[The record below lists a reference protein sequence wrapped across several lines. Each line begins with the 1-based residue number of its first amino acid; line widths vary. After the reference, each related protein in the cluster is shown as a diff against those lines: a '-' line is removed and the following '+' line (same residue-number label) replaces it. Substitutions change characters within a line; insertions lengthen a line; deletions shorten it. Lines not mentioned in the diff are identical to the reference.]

1 MRIRIYLILLLFIS
15 TLAVSIYAQDKL
27 LVQKRDKISV
37 IEKNPDNGINLLNNI
52 SGNLVGYN
60 WSGDSLNIFI
70 SDNGAINKYSLQLN
84 NLKNNLPERKFLQNK
99 IVDDYRVSYIRDNVT
114 IYKEYSNV
122 IHYYRNDSLIWIKR
136 YGNFNV
142 GILSFGKSFNNVVIS
157 ESKDRILFIHPNRK
171 LIELNLDTKEERKIA
186 KDVSGYEYS
195 PTDRY
200 ILIKVRNKYRDN
212 FWIYDSE
219 DETKVEYDELSEAFW
234 LYK

>member
-1 MRIRIYLILLLFIS
+1 LFIS

-27 LVQKRDKISV
+27 LIQKRDVISV
-37 IEKNPDNGINLLNNI
+37 IEKNPDNEINLLNNI

-60 WSGDSLNIFI
+60 WRGDSLNIFI

-122 IHYYRNDSLIWIKR
+122 IHYYRNDSLIWTKR
-136 YGNFNV
+136 YGTFNV

-171 LIELNLDTKEERKIA
+171 LIELNLETKEEAEIA
-186 KDVSGYEYS
+186 NNVNSYHYS

-200 ILIKVRNKYRDN
+200 ILITERGKYRDN
-212 FWIYDSE
+212 TYLYDSE
-219 DETKVEYDELSEAFW
+219 NNVKIEYDGLLKAFW
-234 LYK
+234 MYK